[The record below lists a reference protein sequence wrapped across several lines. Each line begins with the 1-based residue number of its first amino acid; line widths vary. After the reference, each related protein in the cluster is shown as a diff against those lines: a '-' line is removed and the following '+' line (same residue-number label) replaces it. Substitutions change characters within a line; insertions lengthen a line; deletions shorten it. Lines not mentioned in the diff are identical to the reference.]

1 MTGKGMDDGP
11 APSAGTDALG
21 EDAMAGDPQE
31 HHPAPR
37 PRLRSA
43 RISRTGGGRPG
54 VGIAVA
60 AVAIGL
66 VALGLLRARDQGT
79 TVRPGAGQEAAG
91 TESPKSL
98 PGNLPP
104 EIKEARLVPSSPDA
118 RSRIAVT
125 IEASD
130 PDGDA
135 IRYDVTW
142 LRNGIRVQA
151 PPLQVFPAGVA
162 RRGDRIRAE
171 IVATDGFHRTAP
183 YRTADVRV
191 KNLLPV
197 ASGVELTPLHLVA
210 GKSVEARPVASDPDG
225 DAIRWRFRWT
235 KNGETVTE
243 QRGALFPGDLL
254 ERGDRIRVTVTPWD
268 FSGPGVSVQ
277 SAESIVG
284 NRAPRIVSSPPATL
298 GDGMLKY
305 ALRAEDPDGDPVR
318 FKLKGEVPEGLT
330 LSEKGVLLGDLGKIA
345 PGRYDVE
352 IVASDPAG
360 GTDIQSMTIT
370 VPERAGTAVEETP

>member
-1 MTGKGMDDGP
+1 MTGKGVDGSR
-11 APSAGTDALG
+11 AKAKGTNVLG
-21 EDAMAGDPQE
+21 KNAMAGAPRMRST
-31 HHPAPR
+31 APR
-37 PRLRSA
+37 PRQKSA
-43 RISRTGGGRPG
+43 RIPRTGGRRAG

-66 VALGLLRARDQGT
+66 VALGLLRAHVQSPAVT
-79 TVRPGAGQEAAG
+79 SGAAQEAAG
-91 TESPKSL
+91 TESPKAL
-98 PGNLPP
+98 LGNLPP
-104 EIKEARLVPSSPDA
+104 EINDARLVPSSPDA

-125 IEASD
+125 VDASD

-135 IRYDVTW
+135 IRYDVSW
-142 LRNGIRVQA
+142 FRNGMRVQA

-197 ASGVELTPLHLVA
+197 ASGVELTPLPLVA
-210 GKSVEARPVASDPDG
+210 GQAVEAKPVASDPDG
-225 DAIRWRFRWT
+225 DAIRWRFRWK
-235 KNGETVTE
+235 KNGETVMG
-243 QRGALFPGDLL
+243 QRGVRLPGHLL
-254 ERGDRIRVTVTPWD
+254 ERGDRIRVTATPWD
-268 FSGPGVSVQ
+268 FAGPGASVQ

-284 NRAPRIVSSPPATL
+284 NRSPRIVSSPPATV
-298 GDGMLKY
+298 GDGSLKY
-305 ALRAEDPDGDPVR
+305 TLRAEDPDGDPVR
-318 FKLKGEVPEGLT
+318 FALKGEVPEGLT
-330 LSEKGVLLGDLGKIA
+330 LSEKGVLLGDLGTIA

-370 VPERAGTAVEETP
+370 VPERAGTAAGEAP